1 MAGSYSYYTSGW
13 VIELLQ
19 VAGGHRAITSGWVI
33 ELLQVAGS

>member
-1 MAGSYSYYTSGW
+1 MAGGHRAITSGW